1 MMDSTNTCHRCGY
14 NTCECSGG
22 QGLALHEANL
32 HERWAAETDYEPT
45 SPTAPLSDPEEVPE
59 DVEDFAA
66 VATVDSLKRPRAFAE
81 KQPMSA
87 QPDLHD
93 FFDLYGTTLAKRIT
107 LCRSYASYLASRLP
121 PKKRYKK

>member
-22 QGLALHEANL
+22 QGLPLEESL
-32 HERWAAETDYEPT
+32 VGQWQPETEYEPT

-66 VATVDSLKRPRAFAE
+66 VHTVKSLKRNRTFAE

-93 FFDLYGTTLAKRIT
+93 FFDLYGTTLPKRIT
-107 LCRSYASYLASRLP
+107 LCRSYASYLASRMP
-121 PKKRYKK
+121 PKRARK